1 MRSAGGSTKTSSVRW
16 RPSKTP
22 SRRSVAA
29 SESDKASEVQWLP
42 PVTPSR
48 GKNKSAAGDSCW
60 LPPDT
65 PGGTVSSELRSAG
78 SKRKK
83 EEIVEPDERQQAKEP
98 FHWICSIC
106 QLKIGATS
114 KPILSQKRADHVKY
128 RHKGRNSEAGE
139 IRARVPVVVASA
151 AIPLIRSV
159 CGAVLIVMSGFPI

>member
-16 RPSKTP
+16 LPSKTP

-83 EEIVEPDERQQAKEP
+83 EDIVEPDERHQAKE
-98 FHWICSIC
+98 
-106 QLKIGATS
+106 
-114 KPILSQKRADHVKY
+114 ILSQKRADHVKY

-151 AIPLIRSV
+151 AIPLIRSL